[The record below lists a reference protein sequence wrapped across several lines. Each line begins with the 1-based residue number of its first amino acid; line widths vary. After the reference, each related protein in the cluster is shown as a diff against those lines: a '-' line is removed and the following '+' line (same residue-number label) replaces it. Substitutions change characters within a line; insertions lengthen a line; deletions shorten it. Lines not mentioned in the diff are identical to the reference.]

1 MAVDQERGSG
11 GQSRMHGQGFASIEL
26 DQDEALPAGTVSMA
40 FWLHAVEER
49 LLELENLFHMHAD
62 NKRLAGSNR
71 GVGEDDIFELVGAG
85 RKDRSTFVDFGGIEE
100 IKDREVLHLEDL
112 VHAFEAE
119 SAFSVEE
126 VGDVSLLE
134 SSLLGEAESCEF
146 ACFDAVQ
153 KNFEEVFLQDFE
165 LHGRSIALGYDAG
178 IKQNIREL
186 TAIRWGYKLELA
198 SRARREFGKRRVK
211 RRRSGGKRHSPGGGT
226 TECGVS

>member
-85 RKDRSTFVDFGGIEE
+85 RKDRSTFVDLGGIEE
-100 IKDREVLHLEDL
+100 IEDREVLNLKDL
-112 VHAFEAE
+112 VHTLEAE
-119 SAFSVEE
+119 PAFSVEE

-134 SSLLGEAESCEF
+134 SSLLSEAEPGEF

-153 KNFEEVFLQDFE
+153 KNFAEVFLQDFE
-165 LHGRSIALGYDAG
+165 LHGRSIAPGYDAG
-178 IKQNIREL
+178 IRQNIREL
-186 TAIRWGYKLELA
+186 TVIRWGYK
-198 SRARREFGKRRVK
+198 REFAPRMPRAFGQRRVK
-211 RRRSGGKRHSPGGGT
+211 RRRSGGKRQSPRGET